1 MTQKGLIV
9 YASLTGNTKKVALR
23 FQKVFIEKG
32 WECDLLKVTKKTDV
46 FNSAFDSTQYD
57 FVCAGSYVHGSLPA
71 DYLIDYLRSNQNNV
85 RYHPDMVK
93 MRDMPEPDEDE
104 MVKRLAGDFN
114 PHAQPPGSGR
124 TEPPRAIFNYRD
136 KKGIVF
142 VTFGGEHQG
151 YKEALPSLDLLES
164 ELEHTRYQCIG
175 RFACPGR
182 FGTTRGWFRDLPER
196 PNEKD
201 LMRAEIFIDEILDE
215 IEWVYSRE

>member
-1 MTQKGLIV
+1 MPKKSLIM
-9 YASLTGNTKKVALR
+9 YASLTGNTEKVALR

-32 WECDLLKVTKKTDV
+32 WECDLLKVTKKTDIYH
-46 FNSAFDSTQYD
+46 SPFDCSQYD
-57 FVCAGSYVHGSLPA
+57 FICVGSYVHGSLPA
-71 DYLIDYLRSNQNNV
+71 EYLVEYMRSNPNNV
-85 RYHPDMVK
+85 RYHPDIEK
-93 MRDMPEPDEDE
+93 MRNQPEPDEE
-104 MVKRLAGDFN
+104 ELVKRLAGDFN
-114 PHAQPPGSGR
+114 PHAQPHESGR

-136 KKGIVF
+136 KKGVVF

>member
-1 MTQKGLIV
+1 MSHKSLIV
-9 YASLTGNTKKVALR
+9 YASLTGNTEKVAQR
-23 FQKVFIEKG
+23 FHKVFIEKG

-46 FNSAFDSTQYD
+46 FNSAFDYTQYD

-71 DYLIDYLRSNQNNV
+71 DFLINYLRSNQNNV
-85 RYHPDMVK
+85 RYTPDMMK
-93 MRDMPEPDEDE
+93 MKDMPEPDEDE
-104 MVKRLAGDFN
+104 LVKRLAGDFN
-114 PHAQPPGSGR
+114 PHPQPEGSRR

-136 KKGIVF
+136 KKGVVF

-175 RFACPGR
+175 RFCCPGR
-182 FGTTRGWFRDLPER
+182 FGTTRGWFRNLPER

-201 LMRAEIFIDEILDE
+201 LMRAEIFMEEIIDEL
-215 IEWVYSRE
+215 EWVYFRE